1 LYIITNMEN
10 LNLLKQEPIYLKI
23 NHIITLIIFSIILI
37 AATIIL
43 FLSPASFWLM
53 LIVDTAILLIA
64 TLVYLYQGA
73 AYKRLSYAMNDYG
86 LYINQGVI
94 WQRKIIVP
102 RNRVQHTDVA
112 QGPLMRKYDLAEL
125 TVHTAGTRNASVKL
139 PGIKHDL
146 AEQLRESLAFEESND
161 AV

>member
-1 LYIITNMEN
+1 MDN
-10 LNLLKQEPIYLKI
+10 LNLHKQERSYLKI
-23 NHIITLIIFSIILI
+23 NRMVALIIFAIIFI
-37 AATIIL
+37 AATVITY
-43 FLSPASFWLM
+43 LSPAPYWLM
-53 LIVDTAILLIA
+53 LLIDGAIVLITAA
-64 TLVYLYQGA
+64 VFWYQGV
-73 AYKRLSYAMNDYG
+73 AYKHFSYDMNEYG

-102 RNRVQHTDVA
+102 RNRVQHTDVE
-112 QGPLMRKYDLAEL
+112 QGPLMRKYGLAEL

-139 PGIKHDL
+139 PGIKHEL

>member
-1 LYIITNMEN
+1 MDKIN
-10 LNLLKQEPIYLKI
+10 LQRQEPTYLKI
-23 NHIITLIIFSIILI
+23 NRIVALIIFSLI
-37 AATIIL
+37 FVAATVIL
-43 FLSPASFWLM
+43 YLSPAPYWLM
-53 LIVDTAILLIA
+53 LIIDTVILVLA
-64 TLVYLYQGA
+64 TLVYVYQGA
-73 AYKRLSYAMNDYG
+73 AYKRFSYAMNDYG

-102 RNRVQHTDVA
+102 RNRVQHTDVT
-112 QGPLMRKYDLAEL
+112 QGPLMRKYGLAEL

-146 AEQLRESLAFEESND
+146 AEELRESLAFEESND